1 MQKKELRRM
10 RRDELV
16 EIIYELKKELEETK
30 QEKAQLEEQLET
42 RMIQIS
48 EAGSIAEAALQLNG
62 IFAAAQAAAD
72 DYLNNLKRMH

>member
-1 MQKKELRRM
+1 MQKRELRRM
-10 RRDELV
+10 RREELV
-16 EIIYELKKELEETK
+16 EIIYELKKELETTE
-30 QEKAQLEEQLET
+30 QEKKQLEEQLET
-42 RMIQIS
+42 RKIQIS